1 MCIRDS
7 SNGGR
12 PYFHRYA
19 VCHKQRVRFR
29 TGAYG
34 RRHGCLLYTS
44 IMVFEPHTYSR
55 TLDLFDEFVKCFDGA
70 DEVIFAPVYGAR
82 ETGGKADSSDLTN
95 EVNKRLPA
103 KHLRTYDEING
114 YLTSILRKGDTV
126 VFTGAGTINLAGE
139 KLVSASKG

>member
-1 MCIRDS
+1 MEYLGEVKGAAVYTDYAHHPTEIRALIQSLKSDK
-7 SNGGR
+7 R
-12 PYFHRYA
+12 
-19 VCHKQRVRFR
+19 
-29 TGAYG
+29 
-34 RRHGCLLYTS
+34 L

-103 KHLRTYDEING
+103 KYLRTYDEING